1 MIAAINS
8 FISQTI
14 TYAVVYTLTSL
25 GIVIAGRAGI
35 FNVSGEGIM
44 LASASLGFIVSFLSQ
59 NSILGFIVGAILGGI
74 FGLILSSLHERF
86 KVNQFVLGISLV
98 ILGTGLSDLF
108 YKLIIGIRLTAPRA
122 PKTPTISIPFLNK
135 VPIISAFLNQD
146 IIVYFLY
153 IVIIFAWWFYYK
165 TKIGLE
171 TRAIGENPKAAD
183 VVGVNV
189 TRRRILSTTIGSIL
203 IGISGAYL
211 PIVITG
217 TYTPDI
223 SAGRGF
229 MAVGIAIFASWR
241 PQRAILGGFLFAAIE
256 VLAFRLQVLSQRI
269 PYQFFLM
276 LPFISVLLVMMLF
289 KKQIEFPA
297 SVGKPY
303 SRE

>member
-1 MIAAINS
+1 MINLINA
-8 FISQTI
+8 FIDQTI

-25 GIVIAGRAGI
+25 GIVIAGRTGI
-35 FNVSGEGIM
+35 FNVAGEGIM
-44 LASASLGFIVSFLSQ
+44 LASASFGFIISYLTQ
-59 NSILGFIVGAILGGI
+59 NAILGFLCGMIMGAI
-74 FGLILSSLHERF
+74 FGLILSYIHESF
-86 KVNQFVLGISLV
+86 KVNQFILGISLV
-98 ILGTGLSDLF
+98 IFGTGLSDLL
-108 YKLIIGIRLTAPRA
+108 YKLIIGVRLTAPRA
-122 PKTPTISIPFLNK
+122 PKTPILKVPLISDIPIIGPFLSK
-135 VPIISAFLNQD
+135 D
-146 IIVYFLY
+146 IVVYFLY
-153 IVIIFAWWFYYK
+153 IVIFVSWWFFYK

-189 TRRRILSTTIGSIL
+189 VKRRYLATIIGSSL
-203 IGISGAYL
+203 IGVSGAYL

-229 MAVGIAIFASWR
+229 MAVGIAIFASWK

-256 VLAFRLQVLSQRI
+256 VIAFRLQVISQKI

-276 LPFISVLLVMMLF
+276 LPFISVLIIMMIF

>member
-135 VPIISAFLNQD
+135 VPIISSFLNQD